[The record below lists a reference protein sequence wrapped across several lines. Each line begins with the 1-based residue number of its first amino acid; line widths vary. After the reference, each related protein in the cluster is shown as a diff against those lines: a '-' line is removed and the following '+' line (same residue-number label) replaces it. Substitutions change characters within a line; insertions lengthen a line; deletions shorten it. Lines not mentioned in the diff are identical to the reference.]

1 MVVISLILAFHN
13 IGTFFSVAVGG
24 KLEFP
29 LRHLACGRFLVVFVV
44 IMVLVVLV
52 VWTLSMMMMTGGII
66 VAAAAVALAEGD
78 HHPAVLRTKDYE
90 DEVQTLRR
98 QYETKIQ
105 TLQKLHDLL
114 QQRHEHT
121 TANTPAA
128 ASVTNMVRS
137 DVEYNTA
144 KYDELVQ
151 RTYRVRT
158 HVQDYNYNALQ
169 TKQQQERGGGLAL
182 RLSDIL
188 HQEMTRRDRYHATI
202 TNTNSTSNVGKK
214 NNANNRYVTQAE
226 LTTLLLPSSS
236 LSYLFANMNSSSA
249 TNMTAADALAT
260 QVIETYTQKE
270 DTTLQSRLQY
280 ITTKYP
286 YEYNTTLTMYKNA
299 LAEEKKKKK
308 KTTTKCISTSKGIQL
323 AILLDRASH
332 LRGEG

>member
-1 MVVISLILAFHN
+1 
-13 IGTFFSVAVGG
+13 
-24 KLEFP
+24 
-29 LRHLACGRFLVVFVV
+29 
-44 IMVLVVLV
+44 MVLVVIV
-52 VWTLSMMMMTGGII
+52 VWTVSMMMMTGVMIV
-66 VAAAAVALAEGD
+66 VAAAAMALAEGD

-98 QYETKIQ
+98 QYETKIT

-128 ASVTNMVRS
+128 ASVMNMVRS
-137 DVEYNTA
+137 DVEYNAA

-151 RTYRVRT
+151 RTYSVRNT
-158 HVQDYNYNALQ
+158 VQNYNYNALQ
-169 TKQQQERGGGLAL
+169 TKKQQQEGDGGLAS

-202 TNTNSTSNVGKK
+202 TYNTNSTSNVGKK

-236 LSYLFANMNSSSA
+236 YLFANMNSSSA
-249 TNMTAADALAT
+249 MNMTSADAIIT

-270 DTTLQSRLQY
+270 DATLQSRLQY

-286 YEYNTTLTMYKNA
+286 YEYNTTITMYKNA
-299 LAEEKKKKK
+299 LAEKMKEKQ
-308 KTTTKCISTSKGIQL
+308 TTKCITIPKGIQL
-323 AILLDRASH
+323 VTNELSND
-332 LRGEG
+332 GGGTGVKV